1 MIGLSIAL
9 SSELK
14 TIFSVKPVFAVLI
27 LGAAV
32 YAVFYPQPYL
42 NETLREVPVAL
53 VDRDGTQTSR
63 DFARLIAATSDVA
76 IAETLPDLAAA
87 ERAVYARSVS
97 GIVLVPANFERD
109 LLHGRP
115 SPVALYAD
123 ASYFLIY
130 QRISGAVA
138 SVART
143 LGAAVETSR
152 LISAGIDPQIVDAA
166 TDPLRF
172 TAVPLFNPQGGYATY
187 LLPAAFVLILQQLL
201 LMGVGLANAPET
213 GTAFDVRYRSG
224 ERVGATA
231 MVVGKLIAYLFIEAA
246 IVPAYLVG
254 LPYVYGIPRLG
265 SVGNILILAVPFV
278 LSVAALGLLVALV
291 VRRPLAIQLMLAA
304 IGMPF
309 MFMAGFAWPA
319 EAIPEPLRTLSVLV
333 PSTTAIDGL
342 VRVSQMGET
351 LSGARDA
358 IATLWIL
365 VGVYAVSAVAM
376 LCYRRRRSWTP
387 ITQKARV
394 TSQPEALAAA
404 REKVE

>member
-1 MIGLSIAL
+1 MIGLFTVVRR
-9 SSELK
+9 ELR
-14 TIFSVKPVFAVLI
+14 TIVSVKPVFAVLI
-27 LGAAV
+27 LGACL

-42 NETLREVPVAL
+42 NEALRKVPVAL

-63 DFARLIAATSDVA
+63 AFARLVAATSDVA
-76 IAETLPDLAAA
+76 IAETLPDLASA
-87 ERAVYARSVS
+87 ERAVYARSLS
-97 GIVLVPANFERD
+97 GIVLIPANFERD

-138 SVART
+138 GVART
-143 LGAAVETSR
+143 LGAEIETGR
-152 LISAGIDPQIVDAA
+152 LIGAGVDPEIAAAA

-172 TAVPLFNPQGGYATY
+172 TAVPLFNPQAGYATY
-187 LLPAAFVLILQQLL
+187 LLPAALVLILQQLL
-201 LMGVGLANAPET
+201 LMGVGLANAPQT
-213 GTAFDVRYRSG
+213 GTAFDVRCRSG

-231 MVVGKLIAYLFIEAA
+231 TVAGKLIAYLVIEAA

-254 LPYVYGIPRLG
+254 LPYLYGIPRLG
-265 SVGNILILAVPFV
+265 SVGGILMLAVPFV

-291 VRRPLAIQLMLAA
+291 VRRPLAIQLTLAA

-309 MFMAGFAWPA
+309 LFMAGFAWPA

-342 VRVSQMGET
+342 VRVAQMGET
-351 LSGARDA
+351 LSGARGA

-365 VGVYAVSAVAM
+365 AGVYAAAA
-376 LCYRRRRSWTP
+376 LAILGYRRRMVMH
-387 ITQKARV
+387 A
-394 TSQPEALAAA
+394 
-404 REKVE
+404 